1 MGRSLVLERMLDKD
15 VLFPDREFRDR
26 LETQARANMTAE
38 IASLAEG

>member
-1 MGRSLVLERMLDKD
+1 

-26 LETQARANMTAE
+26 LEAQARANMTAE